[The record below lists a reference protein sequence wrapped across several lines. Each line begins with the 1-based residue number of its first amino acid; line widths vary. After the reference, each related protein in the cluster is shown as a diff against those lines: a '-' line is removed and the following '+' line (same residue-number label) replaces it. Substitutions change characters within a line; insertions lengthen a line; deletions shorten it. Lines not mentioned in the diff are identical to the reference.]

1 MAEFRHGLRLKT
13 ARISNIEDWL
23 DRNAEGAWDIRLDGV
38 SEDLE
43 TKSYM
48 IFFEQQ
54 SDLAA
59 LKWSLSYRGMPD
71 RPDIPA
77 SGGKGASRHAAKVA

>member
-1 MAEFRHGLRLKT
+1 MAEYRHGLRLKT
-13 ARISNIEDWL
+13 ARISIIEDWL
-23 DRNAEGAWDIRLDGV
+23 YRNAEGAWTLKLDGV

-48 IFFEQQ
+48 IFFEL
-54 SDLAA
+54 SNDLAA

-71 RPDIPA
+71 RQDIPA
-77 SGGKGASRHAAKVA
+77 PGGKGAPRRVA